1 MQLVEN
7 YPLAASLLN
16 GGLTMKRMLVVLILM
31 LVCRIAYASDAYFIR
46 FRTEGRQM
54 PSGASMIWGDDI
66 LFYNRGVAPAVVQ
79 FLGVSNG
86 SAQGDVPTL
95 TLPAGQPIF
104 LNATPVAERWSPV
117 TVQPMWVLHL
127 EIPDGVVAE
136 SRDEY
141 HLVVGGQPVIPISSG
156 KVSMPIFRELVAAG
170 RPQVQLGTDLGG
182 HDSRANV
189 GIYNAGADT
198 AIATIEVRRTCDTAV
213 VDRRTMT
220 IPANTLVQVGGLNTA
235 SSADCPPNAAEPWA
249 RYTVITV
256 AQPSFTLVSNLN
268 ETILPEESGVV
279 PIVGLAVTKN
289 EHF

>member
-1 MQLVEN
+1 
-7 YPLAASLLN
+7 
-16 GGLTMKRMLVVLILM
+16 MKRMVVVLILM
-31 LVCRIAYASDAYFIR
+31 LVCRFAYASDAYFVR
-46 FRTEGRQM
+46 FRTQGRQM
-54 PSGASMIWGDDI
+54 PFGASMIWGDDI
-66 LFYNRGVAPAVVQ
+66 LFYNTGVAPAVVR
-79 FLGVSNG
+79 FLSVSNG

-104 LNATPVAERWSPV
+104 LNATPVAERWRPV
-117 TVQPMWVLHL
+117 PVPPMWVLHL

-136 SRDEY
+136 SRDKY
-141 HLVVGGQPVIPISSG
+141 SLYVPGLPGDIPGLWPVSGG

-170 RPQVQLGTDLGG
+170 RPQVQLGTDLGP

-189 GIYNAGADT
+189 GIYNAGADSAT
-198 AIATIEVRRTCDTAV
+198 ATIEVRRTCDSAV
-213 VDRRTMT
+213 VDRRTTT

-249 RYTVITV
+249 RYTVVTV
-256 AQPSFTLVSNLN
+256 PQPSFTFVSNLN

>member
-1 MQLVEN
+1 
-7 YPLAASLLN
+7 
-16 GGLTMKRMLVVLILM
+16 MKRMVVVLILM
-31 LVCRIAYASDAYFIR
+31 LVCRFAYASDAYFVR
-46 FRTEGRQM
+46 FRTQGRQM
-54 PSGASMIWGDDI
+54 PFGASMIWGDDI
-66 LFYNRGVAPAVVQ
+66 LFYNTGVAPAVVR
-79 FLGVSNG
+79 FLSVSNG

-104 LNATPVAERWSPV
+104 LNATPVAERWRPV
-117 TVQPMWVLHL
+117 PVPPMWVLHL

-141 HLVVGGQPVIPISSG
+141 RLVVGQPVILITSG

-189 GIYNAGADT
+189 AIYNDGADT
-198 AIATIEVRRTCDTAV
+198 ATATIEVRRTCDSAV
-213 VDRRTMT
+213 VDRRTTT

-249 RYTVITV
+249 RYTVVTV
-256 AQPSFTLVSNLN
+256 PQPSFTFVSNLN
-268 ETILPEESGVV
+268 ETILSEESGVV

>member
-1 MQLVEN
+1 
-7 YPLAASLLN
+7 
-16 GGLTMKRMLVVLILM
+16 MKRTVVVLTLM
-31 LVCRIAYASDAYFIR
+31 LLCRIAYASDAYFIR
-46 FRTEGRQM
+46 FRTQGRQT

-66 LFYNRGVAPAVVQ
+66 LFYNTGVAPAVVQ

-86 SAQGDVPTL
+86 SPQGDVPTL

-104 LNATPVAERWSPV
+104 LNATPVAERWRPV
-117 TVQPMWVLHL
+117 PVPPMWVLHL

-141 HLVVGGQPVIPISSG
+141 SLYVPGLPGDIPGLGPVTSG
-156 KVSMPIFRELVAAG
+156 KVSMPIFREVVAAG

-198 AIATIEVRRTCDTAV
+198 ATATIELRRTCDGAV
-213 VDRRTMT
+213 VDSRTVT
-220 IPANTLVQVGGLNTA
+220 IPANTLVQVGGLGTG
-235 SSADCPPNAAEPWA
+235 SSADCPLSAAEPWA
-249 RYTVITV
+249 RYTVVTV
-256 AQPSFTLVSNLN
+256 SQPSFTFVSNLN